1 MQTWYMSAGT
11 PARTASTSEANT
23 IPRSA
28 SESAIAEM
36 PTFFKTIDAPKKKWE
51 LTKATRS
58 HEWCTCRDSE
68 SADGAAPRARGL
80 CARLGHHS

>member
-51 LTKATRS
+51 LRLGVTNGVLVGTPSRRMVRLPGRGPGV
-58 HEWCTCRDSE
+58 C
-68 SADGAAPRARGL
+68 ARG
-80 CARLGHHS
+80 